1 MLTCPVA
8 VNILKVKKYTQ
19 LAMDNDARIM
29 PFIIESNGGY
39 GENARFVLS
48 DISNMVHNQSLPF
61 APSEVIRDMMDAVAV
76 AVQNGNA
83 LTIRQSFEN
92 TVMDNVKRKRSMS
105 AAQARRVGETTLSDL
120 QYSEFDDEA
129 DDDWAMNSDDVQ

>member
-1 MLTCPVA
+1 
-8 VNILKVKKYTQ
+8 
-19 LAMDNDARIM
+19 
-29 PFIIESNGGY
+29 
-39 GENARFVLS
+39 
-48 DISNMVHNQSLPF
+48 
-61 APSEVIRDMMDAVAV
+61 MMDAVAV